1 MSRKTFRIFLNSYLE
16 NFANISNFLFAN
28 FADLLDFLQLCHL
41 LNFVCQPC
49 RSFRCGRRYPA
60 SRSVL
65 RPSSWGSGCALWE
78 CDDVWCEWF
87 WCELCVMCPDVRMWW
102 WWWGG
107 GREGGGGDD
116 DDYSAD
122 DEGVRPVAVVYSK
135 MRLWWLEWWLNN
147 QFELMMITMM
157 IEQTGLSW
165 WWSQWRSHKPIWAP
179 CSLSSNRSR
188 WSLHFWR
195 RVIEKS
201 YSWRG
206 TICK

>member
-16 NFANISNFLFAN
+16 NFTNISNFLFAN

-65 RPSSWGSGCALWE
+65 RPSSWGSGCALGE
-78 CDDVWCEWF
+78 
-87 WCELCVMCPDVRMWW
+87 R
-102 WWWGG
+102 
-107 GREGGGGDD
+107 GDD
-116 DDYSAD
+116 HEM
-122 DEGVRPVAVVYSK
+122 DEEGWVVEAMVIIIVMMKRASVRSWCVFKNAI
-135 MRLWWLEWWLNN
+135 
-147 QFELMMITMM
+147 MMITMM
-157 IEQTGLSW
+157 VEQTSLRLKRLQW
-165 WWSQWRSHKPIWAP
+165 WLKKPVWAP

-188 WSLHFWR
+188 WSFHFWR

-206 TICK
+206 KICSK